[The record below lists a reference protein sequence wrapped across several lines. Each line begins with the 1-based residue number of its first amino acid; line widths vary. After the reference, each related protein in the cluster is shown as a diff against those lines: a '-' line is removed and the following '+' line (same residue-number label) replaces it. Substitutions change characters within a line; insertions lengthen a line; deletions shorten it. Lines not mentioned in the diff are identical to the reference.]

1 MRTMV
6 WLGLLCA
13 GVAGATPLLIHA
25 QILSDPCCGTCRQS
39 LVQCHCQR
47 TRPVVQTQ
55 YREEKVTTYRPVTE
69 TRYRNECIVE
79 HKPVTTYEDR
89 VETVMV
95 PQQVTRRVAKTVMVP
110 QTRVQSTP
118 YQVVHSVPQTTSRMV
133 PYQTVHHVTETVP
146 MTYIGGAPI
155 ITQQVIIPAPTATAF
170 IPTMPA
176 ITVPTPVSA
185 SAGVP
190 RRAPPL
196 TPTADG
202 WQTIPPRSAARDT
215 GSAFGA
221 ANDVYVPL
229 PSDNEPTIRRS
240 SLRENVPGAAAAW
253 NYNEPIY
260 R

>member
-1 MRTMV
+1 MRTMI

-25 QILSDPCCGTCRQS
+25 QILSDPCCGSCH
-39 LVQCHCQR
+39 LPVVQCHCQR

-55 YREEKVTTYRPVTE
+55 FREEKVTTYRPVTE

-79 HKPVTTYEDR
+79 QKAVTTYEDR

-110 QTRVQSTP
+110 QTRVQSVP
-118 YQVVHSVPQTTSRMV
+118 YQVVHQVPQTTSRMV
-133 PYQTVHHVTETVP
+133 PYQTVQHVTETVP

-155 ITQQVIIPAPTATAF
+155 LTQQVIVPAPTTTAS

-176 ITVPTPVSA
+176 INVPTPIS
-185 SAGVP
+185 SGVP

-196 TPTADG
+196 TPSADG
-202 WQTIPPRSAARDT
+202 WQTIPPRSASRDT
-215 GSAFGA
+215 GHGYESSG
-221 ANDVYVPL
+221 DVYVPM
-229 PSDNEPTIRRS
+229 PRDNEPTIRRS
-240 SLRENVPGAAAAW
+240 SWRGSVPGAAAAW
-253 NYNEPIY
+253 NYSEPVY

>member
-6 WLGLLCA
+6 WLGLWCA

-118 YQVVHSVPQTTSRMV
+118 YQVVHQVPQTTSRMV

-240 SLRENVPGAAAAW
+240 SWRGNVPGAAAAW